1 MADEPGD
8 EGPPPVEE
16 GLRRR
21 ERIVG
26 WAVFAL
32 LGMAAL
38 GAAGLALLAVPLVV
52 IAFPLTLSAVALILL
67 IGYVRSRRTKR

>member
-1 MADEPGD
+1 MADDAKD
-8 EGPPPVEE
+8 EDPAAVRED
-16 GLRRR
+16 LRRR

-38 GAAGLALLAVPLVV
+38 GAAALALLAVPLVV
-52 IAFPLTLSAVALILL
+52 IAFPLTLSAVAVILL